1 VDVSFDHR
9 ILRITTVLSVAL
21 AIVAPTLLVLAVLVD
36 ATVVSPIV
44 FVVMAIIIVV
54 MPAGLVW
61 RLRRYGKNGWEYR
74 HRLVVDISVLLVFWV
89 ATTLCC
95 QVLGG
100 FPAAVWSFYFLLVML
115 AAVQLPSTLTYAY
128 GALCAVALVVTTIT
142 SGTLPDDAVAA
153 VAVAVV
159 ALLVTTALSVALT
172 RALWDLRDEAERSR
186 TELASEVE
194 RLSGTLA
201 QIAAGDLSVRTEPG
215 EAEGAVAP
223 VWSSLDVTLSSVRSV
238 VAAMQVA
245 SDHLAMS
252 AAELTATANQAA
264 AGSSQQTAALTETS
278 SSMQELAATA
288 AQIAE
293 MAEVVTRSA
302 ADVSRTGDQAR
313 EVVRAT
319 VDQLDQI
326 VGRVEHISTEAEA
339 LDESSERIDAILSVI
354 DDLAD
359 QTNLLALNA
368 AIEAARAG
376 EHGRGFAVVAA
387 EVRSLA
393 ERAIESTGQIQG
405 IVTRIRAGVTSTV
418 SATQDG
424 ARAAREGAQLVV
436 EVERALQ
443 TMSGTATDASNA
455 AEQIR
460 IATRQQTSASEQI
473 VAAISGVAAVS
484 AQQAHGT
491 AEAAR
496 AVAELDRLAGDLKR
510 TAGVFTTA

>member
-1 VDVSFDHR
+1 MSFDHR

-36 ATVVSPIV
+36 ATAVSPVV
-44 FVVMAIIIVV
+44 FATMGLIVV
-54 MPAGLVW
+54 VLPAFLVW
-61 RLRRYGKNGWEYR
+61 RLRRYGGDGWEYR
-74 HRLVVDISVLLVFWV
+74 HGLVVDITVLLVFWV
-89 ATTLCC
+89 ATSLCC

-100 FPAAVWSFYFLLVML
+100 FPAAVWAFFFVLVML
-115 AAVQLPSTLTYAY
+115 AAVQLPSALTYVY
-128 GALCAVALVVTTIT
+128 GVMCAVALVVTTIT

-153 VAVAVV
+153 VAVAVT

-172 RALWDLRDEAERSR
+172 RALWDLRDDAEASR
-186 TELASEVE
+186 IELAREVE
-194 RLSGTLA
+194 RLSDTLA
-201 QIAAGDLSVRTEPG
+201 RVAAGDLAVATAPVE
-215 EAEGAVAP
+215 EDGAVAP
-223 VWSSLDVTLSSVRSV
+223 VWSSLDVTLTSVRSV
-238 VAAMQVA
+238 VAQMQVA

-264 AGSSQQTAALTETS
+264 AGSSQQTAALTETT

-302 ADVSRTGDQAR
+302 AEVGRTGEQAR
-313 EVVRAT
+313 DVVRAT
-319 VDQLDQI
+319 VDQLDRI

-387 EVRSLA
+387 EVRTLA
-393 ERAIESTGQIQG
+393 ERAIESTSQIQG

-418 SATQDG
+418 TATQDG
-424 ARAAREGAQLVV
+424 ARAAREGAQLAV

-443 TMSGTATDASNA
+443 AMSGTASDASNA

-496 AVAELDRLAGDLKR
+496 AVAELDRLAADLKR

>member
-1 VDVSFDHR
+1 MSFDHR

-21 AIVAPTLLVLAVLVD
+21 AIAAPSLLVLAVLVD
-36 ATVVSPIV
+36 ALPVGPLV
-44 FVVMAIIIVV
+44 FLIMALIVV
-54 MPAGLVW
+54 VLPAFLVW
-61 RLRRYGKNGWEYR
+61 RLRRHGGEGWETR
-74 HRLVVDISVLLVFWV
+74 HRLAIDLVVLVVFWF

-100 FPAAVWSFYFLLVML
+100 FPAAIWAFYFLLVML
-115 AAVQLPSTLTYAY
+115 AAVQLPPLVAY
-128 GALCAVALVVTTIT
+128 CYGVLSLVGLIATTIT
-142 SGTLPDDAVAA
+142 SGTLPPDSVAA
-153 VAVAVV
+153 VSVACIG
-159 ALLVTTALSVALT
+159 LLVSTALSVALT
-172 RALWDLRDEAERSR
+172 RALWDLRDESEASR
-186 TELASEVE
+186 VSLSSEVD
-194 RLSGTLA
+194 RLSAALA
-201 QIAAGDLSVRTEPG
+201 RVADGDLSATE
-215 EAEGAVAP
+215 AP
-223 VWSSLDVTLSSVRSV
+223 VDRDAAVVPVWCSLDLTLDSVRSV
-238 VAAMQVA
+238 VSHMQTA

-302 ADVSRTGDQAR
+302 AAVTATGDHAR
-313 EVVRAT
+313 GVVRAT
-319 VDQLDQI
+319 VEQLDAI
-326 VGRVEHISTEAEA
+326 VGRVEVISAEA
-339 LDESSERIDAILSVI
+339 AALHESSTRIDAILGVI
-354 DDLAD
+354 DDLSD

-376 EHGRGFAVVAA
+376 EHGRGFAVVAD
-387 EVRSLA
+387 EVRALA
-393 ERAIESTGQIQG
+393 ERSVAATGQIQG
-405 IVTRIRAGVTSTV
+405 IVTRIRSGVTSTV
-418 SATQDG
+418 SATDVG

-436 EVERALQ
+436 EVERALGS
-443 TMSGTATDASNA
+443 MSSTASDASAA

-473 VAAISGVAAVS
+473 VAAIHDVAAVS

-496 AVAELDRLAGDLKR
+496 AVAELDRLAEELRR
-510 TAGVFTTA
+510 TASVFTTA